1 MPPASPVTA
10 AISVSRLVD
19 LPEYGGSVSGDLVSS
34 AAELAIERIFFEAA
48 GVRKFDSETERAEF
62 RERWLGRYL
71 TYDRALTH
79 VAYPAQQSEAIV
91 SPDMLGYVVGSHD
104 DPARTLR
111 FADIPYFADLAA
123 VTARYPAHL
132 HINLTESARNRGVGG
147 RLIEAFVGDVEA
159 AGLPGVHVVTGA
171 RSRNVGFYT
180 RLGFLERATATF
192 NDNPVVLLGRDV

>member
-1 MPPASPVTA
+1 MPPASPATA
-10 AISVSRLVD
+10 AISVRRLVG
-19 LPEYGGSVSGDLVSS
+19 LSPSCGPVLSG

-48 GVRKFDSETERAEF
+48 GVRTFDTETERAEF

-71 TYDRALTH
+71 THDRALTH
-79 VAYPAQQSEAIV
+79 VAIVGSAQDGEAIV

-123 VTARYPAHL
+123 ITVRYPAHL
-132 HINLTESARNRGVGG
+132 HINLTESARNHGVGG
-147 RLIEAFVGDVEA
+147 SLIEAFVGDVEA

>member
-1 MPPASPVTA
+1 VSAGPVSAGT
-10 AISVSRLVD
+10 
-19 LPEYGGSVSGDLVSS
+19 VSGDLVSS

-48 GVRKFDSETERAEF
+48 GVRTFATETERAEF

-71 TYDRALTH
+71 THDRALTH
-79 VAYPAQQSEAIV
+79 VAIVDPAQHGEVSG
-91 SPDMLGYVVGSHD
+91 SPDILGYVVGSHD

-111 FADIPYFADLAA
+111 FADIPYFVDLAA

-132 HINLTESARNRGVGG
+132 HINLTESARNHGVGG
-147 RLIEAFVGDVEA
+147 ILIEAFVGDVAA

-171 RSRNVGFYT
+171 RSRNVGFYN